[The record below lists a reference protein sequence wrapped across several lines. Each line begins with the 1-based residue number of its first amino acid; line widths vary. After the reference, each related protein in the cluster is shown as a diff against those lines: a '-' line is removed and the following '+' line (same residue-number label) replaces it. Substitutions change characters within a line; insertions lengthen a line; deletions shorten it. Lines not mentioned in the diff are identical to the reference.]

1 MSRSPESTRLTLNL
15 SLGLLIGG
23 SACMFISVG
32 ADALGLDLTPGFG
45 LMQIL
50 GLLVGI
56 TMITGAGFAL
66 VVRCRPPGRKGSLLA
81 DVGVRMGLTGLL
93 ACYVAGLADMI
104 GVGTHRGPGFTRPF
118 LGPLQLGGFA
128 IGLLILG
135 VGLMMYWLGNRAET
149 SEPGSPE
156 T

>member
-1 MSRSPESTRLTLNL
+1 MV
-15 SLGLLIGG
+15 
-23 SACMFISVG
+23 ISVW

-45 LMQIL
+45 LMQTL

-93 ACYVAGLADMI
+93 ACYVAGLADMV
-104 GVGTHRGPGFTRPF
+104 GVGTHRGLGFERPF

-149 SEPGSPE
+149 SDPDSPE

>member
-1 MSRSPESTRLTLNL
+1 MSRSPASNRLTLNL
-15 SLGLLIGG
+15 ILGLLIGG
-23 SACMFISVG
+23 SSCAFISVG

-45 LMQIL
+45 LIQIL

-56 TMITGAGFAL
+56 TLITWAGFAW
-66 VVRCRPPGRKGSLLA
+66 VARRRPPRRKGSLLA
-81 DVGVRMGLTGLL
+81 DIGVRMGLTGLL

-128 IGLLILG
+128 IGLLTLG
-135 VGLMMYWLGNRAET
+135 AGLMMYWLGNRADT
-149 SEPGSPE
+149 SDPDGPE

>member
-15 SLGLLIGG
+15 SVGLLIGG
-23 SACMFISVG
+23 SGCVFISVR

-56 TMITGAGFAL
+56 TLITGAGFTL
-66 VVRCRPPGRKGSLLA
+66 VARRRPPGRKESLLA
-81 DVGVRMGLTGLL
+81 DIGVRMGLTGLL

-128 IGLLILG
+128 IGLLTLG
-135 VGLMMYWLGNRAET
+135 AGLMMYWLGNRADT
-149 SEPGSPE
+149 SDPDGPE